1 MRFLTGSPAWAAAVL
16 LLSASAHL
24 RSAGET
30 AGPQIT
36 TFESKVDDSDQPYG
50 LYVPPKLDRTKKY
63 PLVVMLHGHFTDH
76 RTELKRLFGRGAP
89 NDPAMRGGYW
99 PNFPETDV
107 LAVTPH
113 ARGALGYW
121 GIGERDVMDVIADV
135 QRRFPV
141 DTDRI
146 YLTGVGT
153 GAGGALA
160 LALRRPG
167 FFAAVVPV
175 SPIAPPNLESLIPNA
190 RNLPVRI
197 YQGAADPL
205 AKPYDSQS
213 LAESLRASGAVVEY
227 IELKGYRHNVW
238 EAAYR
243 EGAVF
248 DWLARFRRQPHPE
261 AVSYVTDNYE
271 HAEAYWMRF
280 TQLTPGLEASANARF
295 TARKRLAI
303 TTKALDGLQ
312 LNLQHHPMATGAGF
326 LQVTVDGSRLNV
338 PPGKP
343 VLLARS
349 ANGWSLRSQEPKPGE
364 KRNGLEGP
372 LHAAVADRH
381 VYVYGTADGASP
393 SEILRR
399 REEAS
404 KAADWDRTKTTML
417 VSFRVV
423 SDAELTQDDRAQSNL
438 FLFGDAQSNRII
450 AELAPK
456 LPMQLSPAAAD
467 YGLLYIAP
475 GFSGRYVVVSSG
487 LPWWNRV
494 DQVNGRPGIPMPYQL
509 LPALGDFALYRGKG
523 DNFLVQGR
531 FDRQWKLSKAQA
543 DALRASSVVTI
554 NPASVAAEPAPVR
567 PVRKRK

>member
-1 MRFLTGSPAWAAAVL
+1 MRFLTGSPAWAAAIL
-16 LLSASAHL
+16 LLSAAAHL
-24 RSAGET
+24 RGAGET

-89 NDPAMRGGYW
+89 NDITMRGGYW
-99 PNFPETDV
+99 PSFPDTDV

-113 ARGALGYW
+113 ARGSLGYW

-141 DTDRI
+141 DNDRI

-175 SPIAPPNLESLIPNA
+175 SPIAPPNLDRLMPNA

-197 YQGAADPL
+197 FQGAADPL
-205 AKPYDSQS
+205 AKPFDSQS
-213 LAESLRASGAVVEY
+213 LAESLRASGAKLEY

-243 EGAVF
+243 DGAVF
-248 DWLARFRRQPHPE
+248 DWLSRFRRDLYPE
-261 AVSYVTDNYE
+261 SVSYVTDNYE
-271 HAEAYWMRF
+271 HSEAYWMRF
-280 TQLTPGLEASANARF
+280 TQLTPGQEASANARF
-295 TARKRLAI
+295 TAKKRLAI
-303 TTKALDGLQ
+303 TTKGLDGLQ
-312 LNLQHHPMATGAGF
+312 LNVQNHPMASGPG
-326 LQVTVDGSRLNV
+326 LVQLTVDGTKLSV
-338 PPGKP
+338 AATKP
-343 VLLARS
+343 IALSRS
-349 ANGWSLRSQEPKPGE
+349 ATGWGVRVQEPKPGE
-364 KRNGLEGP
+364 KRSGLEGP
-372 LHAAVADRH
+372 LHAAIASRH

-393 SEILRR
+393 TEILRR
-399 REEAS
+399 RDEAS

-423 SDAELTQDDRAQSNL
+423 SDAELAQDDREQSNL
-438 FLFGDAQSNRII
+438 ILFGDAQTNSII

-456 LPMQLSPAAAD
+456 LPMQLSPAAPD

-475 GFSGRYVVVSSG
+475 GLSGRYLVVSSG

-494 DQVNGRPGIPMPYQL
+494 DQVNGRPGIPMPFQL

-531 FDRQWKLSKAQA
+531 FDRQWKLSSPQA
-543 DALRASSVVTI
+543 EALRASGVVTV
-554 NPASVAAEPAPVR
+554 NPASVAAEPAPAK
-567 PVRKRK
+567 PVRTRK